1 MCVCVCVCVC
11 VANTHARVVARRSWR
26 HSRADRRADTRPWRH
41 MVVATH
47 GGGDTQSWRHTTDE
61 KGKASDGER
70 WVEGAVAVARW
81 RLQQI
86 KGELRT
92 CPDRNSRDRETA
104 TLQTGTNVARTSAGV
119 TAPHWHWHGVGAPGG
134 SLGPG
139 GAGWGAALLGMPHH
153 PSASAPALAPT
164 PAAGHYLCHRGNSGK
179 NKWYLMAMSRKRPN
193 PSMQIIKKK
202 PSNEDHLRIK

>member
-1 MCVCVCVCVC
+1 MEATWWRESTQMGVCVCVC
-11 VANTHARVVARRSWR
+11 VANTHTRVVARRSWR

-47 GGGDTQSWRHTTDE
+47 GGGDTQSWRHATGE

-92 CPDRNSRDRETA
+92 CPDRNAREGDRNSADRHSCGTHQRWSDCPALPLAWRGRSRWLA
-104 TLQTGTNVARTSAGV
+104 GTRRRGM
-119 TAPHWHWHGVGAPGG
+119 GCGAPRH
-134 SLGPG
+134 
-139 GAGWGAALLGMPHH
+139 AAPPVRFRARPRTH
-153 PSASAPALAPT
+153 PCR
-164 PAAGHYLCHRGNSGK
+164 AGHYLCLRSNSG
-179 NKWYLMAMSRKRPN
+179 NV
-193 PSMQIIKKK
+193 
-202 PSNEDHLRIK
+202 